1 MAGSSGA
8 GMISRNY
15 RMTRFSLA
23 VAIALVGISV
33 SGMAQQNTTFRVKQ
47 SAPEKV
53 PKSTVPPGGMASTP
67 TASATNSKDLQSV
80 ERQTAKSPAP
90 TQAKKTSAAALIPA
104 KDEPTPANNSGGTVA
119 RKSAATTTNPDANPY
134 RGRLR
139 DKYDS
144 HQSPN

>member
-1 MAGSSGA
+1 
-8 GMISRNY
+8 
-15 RMTRFSLA
+15 MTRFSFAL
-23 VAIALVGISV
+23 AIALVGISV
-33 SGMAQQNTTFRVKQ
+33 SGMAQQTTTFKVKH
-47 SAPEKV
+47 STPEKA

-80 ERQTAKSPAP
+80 ERQTAKAP
-90 TQAKKTSAAALIPA
+90 TGAKKTSANATALIPA

-119 RKSAATTTNPDANPY
+119 RKTTAATNPDANPY

-144 HQSPN
+144 RQHPN

>member
-23 VAIALVGISV
+23 VAIALASISV
-33 SGMAQQNTTFRVKQ
+33 SGMAQQTTTFKVKH
-47 SAPEKV
+47 SAPDNA
-53 PKSTVPPGGMASTP
+53 PKSTVPPAGNLGSTT

-119 RKSAATTTNPDANPY
+119 RKTTAATNPDANPY

-144 HQSPN
+144 RQHPN

>member
-8 GMISRNY
+8 GMISRNH

-23 VAIALVGISV
+23 VAIALASISV
-33 SGMAQQNTTFRVKQ
+33 SGMAQQTTTFKVKH
-47 SAPEKV
+47 SAPDKA
-53 PKSTVPPGGMASTP
+53 PKSTVPPAGNLGSTT

-80 ERQTAKSPAP
+80 ERQTAKAP
-90 TQAKKTSAAALIPA
+90 TGAKKTSANATALIPA

-119 RKSAATTTNPDANPY
+119 RKTTAATNPDANPY

-144 HQSPN
+144 RQHPN